1 MTTPLHTIWQVARH
15 ELADSIR
22 SRRVIVMGLLY
33 FAGSIVATAIFIT
46 VLQKLEGQLSTTL
59 GLAASNKTGSVTATL
74 WKSDAFRQMMT
85 ALIGDK
91 ALAKSLLD
99 IPPLALFYAWLSF
112 AFTPALVMLTS
123 SARISEE
130 IWSGSARFVLFRIPR
145 LHWCFGKFAGQ
156 AIQLALALLL
166 SAVGAWFTGFFRMNS
181 FEPLATALAMLLFAG
196 KAWIYSLAFLGVA
209 LGISQLCSGP
219 NLAMAMSFL
228 ALIVMAILSG
238 ISGAFAGDG
247 WRRAWDLLNS
257 LTPSSHQLNL
267 WWGDSAHAI
276 PATVF
281 LLTLCFAYLLAG
293 FARFSRRDL

>member
-1 MTTPLHTIWQVARH
+1 MTVPMSTIWLVARH
-15 ELADSIR
+15 ELADSLR
-22 SRRVIVMGLLY
+22 SRRVMVMGLLY
-33 FAGSIVATAIFIT
+33 FAGSVAATAIFIT
-46 VLQKLEGQLSTTL
+46 VLQKLEGQLSTAL

-74 WKSDAFRQMMT
+74 WKSESFRQMMI

-123 SARISEE
+123 ASRISEE

-156 AIQLALALLL
+156 AVQIAIALLL
-166 SAVGAWFTGFFRMNS
+166 SAAGAWLTGFFRMNF
-181 FEPLATALAMLLFAG
+181 FEPQATALAMLLFAG

-228 ALIVMAILSG
+228 ALIVMAILGGLS
-238 ISGAFAGDG
+238 SAFAGDG
-247 WRRAWDLLNS
+247 WRRLWDLLNS

-281 LLTLCFAYLLAG
+281 LLTLCCVYLLAG

>member
-1 MTTPLHTIWQVARH
+1 MTTPLHTIGHVAWH
-15 ELADSIR
+15 ELVDSVR

-33 FAGSIVATAIFIT
+33 LAGSIVATAIFIT
-46 VLQKLEGQLSTTL
+46 VLQKLEGQLTTTL
-59 GLAASNKTGSVTATL
+59 GLATSAKTGSVTATL
-74 WKSDAFRQMMT
+74 WKSDSFRQMMT

-91 ALAKSLLD
+91 ALARSLLD
-99 IPPLALFYAWLSF
+99 IPPLALFYGWLSF

-123 SARISEE
+123 SSRISEE

-166 SAVGAWFTGFFRMNS
+166 SALGAWLTGLCRMTA

-196 KAWIYSLAFLGVA
+196 KAWLYSLAFLGLA
-209 LGISQLCSGP
+209 LGISQLCAGP
-219 NLAMAMSFL
+219 NLALATGFL

-238 ISGAFAGDG
+238 VSDAFAGEG
-247 WRRAWDLLNS
+247 WRRLWDLVNA
-257 LTPSSHQLNL
+257 LTPGAHRLDL
-267 WWGDSAHAI
+267 WWGDSAHSI

-281 LLTLCFAYLLAG
+281 LLTLCFVYLLAG
-293 FARFSRRDL
+293 YARFSKRDL